1 MESSNQRNFI
11 DKESIFGPDNY
22 KPLPVVLSRA
32 KGVWVWDVDGKKYLD
47 MMSAYSAV
55 SHGHSHP
62 ELLKVLHEQSSRLA
76 LTSRAFYTDT
86 LGPYLEKITSVSK
99 FDMALPMNSG
109 AEAVETAIKAAR
121 RWAYRS
127 KKIENNKAEII
138 VADGNFHGRTTTI
151 ISFSSDANSKDD
163 FGPHTPGFVS
173 VEYGSSKAIEEA
185 INENTAAVLV
195 EPIQGEGGI
204 IVPPENWL
212 PEVREIC
219 TKHGVLMILDEI
231 QSGLGRTGKMF
242 AFQHANIQPD
252 GLILGKALG
261 GGFMP
266 VSCFLSSKEVMQ
278 WLNPGSHGS
287 TFGGN
292 PLAAA
297 IGKRSLELLEEENLI
312 ENSRVLGDFFKNV
325 LNSIN
330 SPVIKEVRGRGLWIG
345 VVIDPNYISGK
356 ELSKLLLNEGILC
369 KETHETVIRFAPPL
383 VVTKAEIEW
392 AVEVIKT
399 VITRIETN
407 HRS

>member
-1 MESSNQRNFI
+1 MTISKQQHFI
-11 DKESIFGPDNY
+11 EKELDFGPDNY
-22 KPLPVVLSRA
+22 KPIPVVLSKA
-32 KGVWVWDVDGKKYLD
+32 KGVWVWDVDNNKYLD

-86 LGPYLEKITSVSK
+86 LGSFLETITSLSN

-121 RWAYRS
+121 RWGYRS
-127 KKIENNKAEII
+127 KNIKSGKAEII

-151 ISFSSDANSKDD
+151 ISFSSSPNSKED
-163 FGPHTPGFVS
+163 FGPLTPGFIS
-173 VEYGSSKAIEEA
+173 VEFGSAKAIKEM
-185 INENTAAVLV
+185 INENTAAVLI

-204 IVPPENWL
+204 IVPPENYL
-212 PEVREIC
+212 PEVRELC
-219 TKHGVLMILDEI
+219 TKNNVLMILDEV

-242 AFQHANIQPD
+242 AFEHSNIQPD

-266 VSCFLSSKEVMQ
+266 VSCFLSSSEVMQ
-278 WLNPGSHGS
+278 WLTPGSHGS

-297 IGKRSLELLEEENLI
+297 IGKRALELLEEENLI
-312 ENSRVLGDFFKNV
+312 ENSRVLGEYFKNA
-325 LNSIN
+325 LIEMKSEI
-330 SPVIKEVRGRGLWIG
+330 ILDVRGKGLWIG
-345 VVIDPNYISGK
+345 VQIDSNYISGK
-356 ELSKLLLNEGILC
+356 ELSNLLLKKGILS

-383 VVTKAEIEW
+383 VITKNEIDW
-392 AVEVIKT
+392 AINIIK
-399 VITRIETN
+399 ETLKN
-407 HRS
+407 ISS

>member
-1 MESSNQRNFI
+1 MTISKQQHFI
-11 DKESIFGPDNY
+11 EKELDFGPDNY
-22 KPLPVVLSRA
+22 KPIPVVLSKA
-32 KGVWVWDVDGKKYLD
+32 KGVWVWDVDNNKYLD

-86 LGPYLEKITSVSK
+86 LGSFLETITSLSN

-121 RWAYRS
+121 RWGYRS
-127 KKIENNKAEII
+127 KNIKSGKAEII

-151 ISFSSDANSKDD
+151 ISFSSSPNSKED
-163 FGPHTPGFVS
+163 FGPLTPGFIS
-173 VEYGSSKAIEEA
+173 VEFGSAKAIGEM
-185 INENTAAVLV
+185 INENTAAVLI

-204 IVPPENWL
+204 IVPPENYL
-212 PEVREIC
+212 PEVRELC
-219 TKHGVLMILDEI
+219 TKNNVLMILDEV

-242 AFQHANIQPD
+242 AFEHSNIQPD

-266 VSCFLSSKEVMQ
+266 VSCFLSSSEVMQ
-278 WLNPGSHGS
+278 WLTPGSHGS

-297 IGKRSLELLEEENLI
+297 IGKRALELLEEENLI
-312 ENSRVLGDFFKNV
+312 ENSRVLGEYFKNA
-325 LNSIN
+325 LIEMKSEI
-330 SPVIKEVRGRGLWIG
+330 ILDVRGKGLWIG
-345 VVIDPNYISGK
+345 VEIDSNYISGK
-356 ELSKLLLNEGILC
+356 ELSNLLLKKGILS

-383 VVTKAEIEW
+383 VITKE
-392 AVEVIKT
+392 
-399 VITRIETN
+399 
-407 HRS
+407 

>member
-1 MESSNQRNFI
+1 MTIPKQQHFI
-11 DKESIFGPDNY
+11 DKELDFGPDNY
-22 KPLPVVLSRA
+22 KPIPVVLSKA
-32 KGVWVWDVDGKKYLD
+32 KGVWVWDVDNNKYLD

-86 LGPYLEKITSVSK
+86 LGSFLETITSLSN

-121 RWAYRS
+121 RWGYRS
-127 KKIENNKAEII
+127 KNIKSGKAEII

-151 ISFSSDANSKDD
+151 ISFSSSPNSKED
-163 FGPHTPGFVS
+163 FGPLTPGFIS
-173 VEYGSSKAIEEA
+173 VEFGSAKAIGEM
-185 INENTAAVLV
+185 INENTAAVLI

-204 IVPPENWL
+204 VVPPENYL
-212 PEVREIC
+212 PEVRELC
-219 TKHGVLMILDEI
+219 TKNNVLMILDEV

-242 AFQHANIQPD
+242 AFEHSNIQPD

-266 VSCFLSSKEVMQ
+266 VSCFLSSSEVMQ
-278 WLNPGSHGS
+278 WLTPGSHGS

-297 IGKRSLELLEEENLI
+297 IGKRALELLEEESLI
-312 ENSRVLGDFFKNV
+312 ENSRVLGEYFKNA
-325 LNSIN
+325 LIN
-330 SPVIKEVRGRGLWIG
+330 MKSEIILDVRGKGLWIG
-345 VVIDPNYISGK
+345 VEIDSNYISGK
-356 ELSKLLLNEGILC
+356 ELSNLLLKKGILS

-383 VVTKAEIEW
+383 VITKDQIDW
-392 AVEVIKT
+392 AINIIK
-399 VITRIETN
+399 ETLKN
-407 HRS
+407 ISS

>member
-1 MESSNQRNFI
+1 MTFSKQQHFI
-11 DKESIFGPDNY
+11 EKELDFGPDNY
-22 KPLPVVLSRA
+22 KPIPVVLSKA
-32 KGVWVWDVDGKKYLD
+32 KGVWVWDVDNNKYLD

-86 LGPYLEKITSVSK
+86 LGSFLETITSLSN

-121 RWAYRS
+121 RWGYRS
-127 KKIENNKAEII
+127 KNIKSGKAEII

-151 ISFSSDANSKDD
+151 ISFSSSPNSKED
-163 FGPHTPGFVS
+163 FGPLTPGFIS
-173 VEYGSSKAIEEA
+173 VEFGSAKAIGEM
-185 INENTAAVLV
+185 INENTAAVLI

-204 IVPPENWL
+204 IVPPENYL
-212 PEVREIC
+212 PEVRELC
-219 TKHGVLMILDEI
+219 TKNNVLMILDEV

-242 AFQHANIQPD
+242 AFEHSNIQPD

-266 VSCFLSSKEVMQ
+266 VSCFLSSSEVMQ
-278 WLNPGSHGS
+278 WLTPGSHGS

-297 IGKRSLELLEEENLI
+297 IGKRALELLEEENLI
-312 ENSRVLGDFFKNV
+312 ENSRVLGEYFKNA
-325 LNSIN
+325 LIEMKSEI
-330 SPVIKEVRGRGLWIG
+330 ILDVRGKGLWIG
-345 VVIDPNYISGK
+345 VQIDSNYISGK
-356 ELSKLLLNEGILC
+356 ELSNLLLKKGILS

-383 VVTKAEIEW
+383 VITKNEIDW
-392 AVEVIKT
+392 AINIIK
-399 VITRIETN
+399 ETLKN
-407 HRS
+407 ISS

>member
-1 MESSNQRNFI
+1 MTISKQQHFI
-11 DKESIFGPDNY
+11 DKELDFGPDNY
-22 KPLPVVLSRA
+22 KPIPVVLSKA
-32 KGVWVWDVDGKKYLD
+32 KGVWVWDVDNNKYLD

-86 LGPYLEKITSVSK
+86 LGSFLETITSLSN

-121 RWAYRS
+121 RWGYRS
-127 KKIENNKAEII
+127 KNIKSGKAEII

-151 ISFSSDANSKDD
+151 ISFSSSPNSKED
-163 FGPHTPGFVS
+163 FGPLTPGFIS
-173 VEYGSSKAIEEA
+173 VEFGSAKAIGEM
-185 INENTAAVLV
+185 INENTAAVLI

-204 IVPPENWL
+204 IVPPENYL
-212 PEVREIC
+212 PEVRELC
-219 TKHGVLMILDEI
+219 TKNNVLMILDEV

-242 AFQHANIQPD
+242 AFEHSNIQPD

-266 VSCFLSSKEVMQ
+266 VSCFLSSNEVMQ
-278 WLNPGSHGS
+278 WLTPGSHGS

-297 IGKRSLELLEEENLI
+297 IGKRALELLEEENLI
-312 ENSRVLGDFFKNV
+312 ENSRVLGEYFKNA
-325 LNSIN
+325 LIEMKSEI
-330 SPVIKEVRGRGLWIG
+330 ILDVRGKGLWIG
-345 VVIDPNYISGK
+345 VQIDSNYISGK
-356 ELSKLLLNEGILC
+356 ELSNLLLKKGILS

-383 VVTKAEIEW
+383 VITKNEIDW
-392 AVEVIKT
+392 AINIIK
-399 VITRIETN
+399 ETLKN
-407 HRS
+407 ISS

>member
-1 MESSNQRNFI
+1 MKSSNQRNFI

-32 KGVWVWDVDGKKYLD
+32 KGVWVWDVDDNKYLD

-62 ELLKVLHEQSSRLA
+62 ELLKVLHEQSSQLA

-86 LGPYLEKITSVSK
+86 LGPYLETITSLSN

-121 RWAYRS
+121 RWAYLS
-127 KKIENNKAEII
+127 KKIESNKAEII

-151 ISFSSDANSKDD
+151 ISFSSDANSKND

-173 VEYGSSKAIEEA
+173 VEFGSAKAIEQA
-185 INENTAAVLV
+185 INENTAAVLI

-204 IVPPENWL
+204 IVPPENFL

-219 TKHGVLMILDEI
+219 TKNNVLMILDEV

-242 AFQHANIQPD
+242 AFQHSNIQPD

-266 VSCFLSSKEVMQ
+266 VSCFLASKEVMQ
-278 WLNPGSHGS
+278 WLTPGSHGS

-297 IGKRSLELLEEENLI
+297 IGKKSLELLEEENLI
-312 ENSRVLGDFFKNV
+312 ENSRVLGDFFKDA
-325 LNSIN
+325 LIN
-330 SPVIKEVRGRGLWIG
+330 IKSKVIKEVRGKGLWIG
-345 VVIDPNYISGK
+345 VVIDPNYVSGK
-356 ELSKLLLNEGILC
+356 DLSKLLLKEGILC

-383 VVTKAEIEW
+383 VITKEEIEW
-392 AVEVIKT
+392 ALEI
-399 VITRIETN
+399 ITAALTQIEKKATI
-407 HRS
+407 